1 MRIIFKKSYEADI
14 RYFKDR
20 VQASWYF
27 SLLVLAVILPFV
39 INDYWVGE
47 FSLMLIWAIAGMG
60 LMLLVGHTGQ
70 ASLGHAA
77 FMAVGA
83 YTNVILQNDFNIP
96 FIISLPLSGLFA
108 GILGIC
114 VALPTGKL
122 HGIYMAI
129 ATIAIGVLA
138 EDLIVIL
145 EPWTGGVGGIYA
157 PAINIFGINFDR
169 YTNVAELYWLILV
182 ITVLI
187 IIGYKL
193 SLIHI

>member
-27 SLLVLAVILPFV
+27 ILLVLAVILPFV

-96 FIISLPLSGLFA
+96 KMEKCAVPCLNL
-108 GILGIC
+108 
-114 VALPTGKL
+114 
-122 HGIYMAI
+122 
-129 ATIAIGVLA
+129 
-138 EDLIVIL
+138 
-145 EPWTGGVGGIYA
+145 
-157 PAINIFGINFDR
+157 
-169 YTNVAELYWLILV
+169 LV
-182 ITVLI
+182 
-187 IIGYKL
+187 
-193 SLIHI
+193 SN